1 MIICSTDTG
10 IYLKWREEQ
19 KPIEKKISF
28 NKFQPYFYIKTT
40 DISSVPKFVYIH
52 DRHGSLNAK
61 LFYENVEKTSLEKEL
76 LTKVTWKPSRPEYS
90 RKISKIFVNKNID
103 TYEADVAYHYRYAV
117 DEITK
122 IESSPLRKW
131 YWDMEWMQ
139 GGEHDEAITC
149 ISVHDSFLNDTKLF
163 YWFPK
168 DSDIDMSNKYPNQHS
183 TEKEMLEDYI
193 NFLLECNPDMLISW
207 FGWKFDLPK
216 LLARLVHNKIDA
228 RQLSP
233 VFQVSG
239 VSWKGSS
246 PSINVKRTESSSPIS
261 QPIKGRIC
269 FSLDLAF
276 ERQWND
282 AQKGTLPSMA
292 LDYISETVLGDK
304 KLVSEKFPDKNE
316 FFKRAWLED
325 TETYLEYAIKD
336 TDLLVRIDNENYT
349 TESVLALQRLLKA
362 PVDACFYAS
371 NMGGIYFMR
380 NANWIVKTGN
390 KNTERRNYDGAMVY
404 NPLSENT
411 NGLHIGV
418 AAFDYKSLYPSMM
431 VARNI
436 SWETKS
442 TEPTEFKINI
452 KTPKDFSE
460 ISEHEIVYF
469 KTDKLGLLPKAVLE
483 LQELRNSYKVK
494 MKDALDKEEYNKW
507 NSNQMAV
514 KRLMASFYGVL
525 AYQGFSWADVDLAAS
540 ITASA
545 REAIREAAFIVRN
558 L

>member
-1 MIICSTDTG
+1 MIICSTDKG
-10 IYLKWREEQ
+10 IYLKWRENKES
-19 KPIEKKISF
+19 KHKHVSF
-28 NKFQPYFYIKTT
+28 NTFKPYFYVKSSDSDKLPKTAYVK
-40 DISSVPKFVYIH
+40 DI
-52 DRHGSLNAK
+52 HGSLN
-61 LFYENVEKTSLEKEL
+61 LELSYEDVSKTSLDKEL
-76 LTKVTWKPSRPEYS
+76 LTKVTWSPSRPEYAK
-90 RKISKIFVNKNID
+90 KINKVFINRNIE
-103 TYEADVAYHYRYAV
+103 TYESDVAYHYRYAV
-117 DEITK
+117 DEISEIK
-122 IESSPLRKW
+122 SSPLRKW
-131 YWDMEWMQ
+131 YWDMEWLQ
-139 GGEHDEAITC
+139 GGEHDGAITC
-149 ISVHDSFLNDTKLF
+149 ISVHDNFLNETKLF
-163 YWFPK
+163 YWLPK
-168 DSDIDMSNKYPNQHS
+168 ESNLDMKEKYINQSDS
-183 TEKEMLEDYI
+183 EEEMLL
-193 NFLLECNPDMLISW
+193 NFILFLNACNPDMLISW

-216 LLARLVHNKIDA
+216 LLQRLVYNKIDA
-228 RQLSP
+228 RLLSP
-233 VFQVSG
+233 VAQVTGISI
-239 VSWKGSS
+239 KNNI
-246 PSINVKRTESSSPIS
+246 PSINNKRVESSSAVS

-269 FSLDLAF
+269 FALDLAF

-282 AQKGTLPSMA
+282 AQKGTLPSLA

-304 KLVSEKFPDKNE
+304 KLISDKFPDKNE
-316 FFKRAWLED
+316 FFKRGWLED
-325 TETYLEYAIKD
+325 TETYFDYAIKD

-362 PVDACFYAS
+362 PLDACFYAS

-390 KNTERRNYDGAMVY
+390 RNSERRNYDGAMVY

-411 NGLHIGV
+411 NGLHFGV

-442 TEPTEFKINI
+442 DIPTEFKVNI
-452 KTPKDFSE
+452 KTPKDFSDITE
-460 ISEHEIVYF
+460 EELVYF

-483 LQELRNSYKVK
+483 LQELRNSYKLK
-494 MKDALDKEEYNKW
+494 MKESYNKEDYNKW

-545 REAIREAAFIVRN
+545 REAIREAAFIVKEM
-558 L
+558 